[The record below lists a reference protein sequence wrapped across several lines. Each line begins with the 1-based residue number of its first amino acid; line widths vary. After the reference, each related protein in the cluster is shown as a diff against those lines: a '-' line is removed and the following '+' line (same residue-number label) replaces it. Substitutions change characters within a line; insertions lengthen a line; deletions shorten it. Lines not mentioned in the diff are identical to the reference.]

1 MQLHCLA
8 EPKLER
14 ESVINIPSS
23 CLSFDGVFLFINNS
37 GGEQNGS
44 WQ

>member
-14 ESVINIPSS
+14 ESVDLNAFVMSK
-23 CLSFDGVFLFINNS
+23 FDEGF
-37 GGEQNGS
+37 
-44 WQ
+44 

>member
-14 ESVINIPSS
+14 ESVDLNAFVMFK
-23 CLSFDGVFLFINNS
+23 FDGGFLVLS
-37 GGEQNGS
+37 
-44 WQ
+44 